1 MSKSLWEFR
10 DKRTWLI
17 FYIPTADLGKKGE
30 AQVKPGYL
38 KKSFSTEMFLETDR
52 WKWSLES
59 VLMALKVIAHR
70 KIWLY
75 YSALINSLATI
86 CQIFRACSIS
96 FLAQNKL
103 RFIQH
108 LSGPANTFLSLNDF
122 RCKYEI
128 DPRPLSFYGLIS
140 AVESLRNDFNFQDL
154 QNSNHE
160 S

>member
-1 MSKSLWEFR
+1 MAYFLHSYGGF
-10 DKRTWLI
+10 
-17 FYIPTADLGKKGE
+17 GKKRRNTGQ
-30 AQVKPGYL
+30 AGLL
-38 KKSFSTEMFLETDR
+38 KKSISTEIFLEFSTDG
-52 WKWSLES
+52 WKGSLES
-59 VLMALKVIAHR
+59 VLMAFKVIAHR

-86 CQIFRACSIS
+86 CQIFRACLIS
-96 FLAQNKL
+96 FPAQNKL